1 MLLMKSAQAELAMN
15 ELAERIAAE
24 RKKAGY
30 SLEGLSH
37 LTGLSIST
45 LSEIENKKSNPTML
59 SILKISY
66 ALELK
71 LSGVLKSIEDTQAL

>member
-1 MLLMKSAQAELAMN
+1 MKSAQAELAMN

-24 RKKAGY
+24 RKKSGY

-71 LSGVLKSIEDTQAL
+71 LSGVFKSIEDTQAL